1 MAEVIGF
8 VQDAATVLLLCVGTF
23 LLLVAGIGV
32 VRLPDT
38 FLRMSASSKASSL
51 GAGFILLAVATSAAE
66 FGVTVRALAGLVFLV
81 MTVPVAAHMIGRA
94 AYLSGVPL
102 WKGTVQ
108 DDLRGKY
115 DAVKHTLKGA
125 EENEAP
131 GGAPTGA
138 PDRS

>member
-1 MAEVIGF
+1 MAEIVRF
-8 VQDAATVLLLCVGTF
+8 TQDAATVLLLSVGTF

-51 GAGFILLAVATSAAE
+51 GAGCILVAVATSAAE

-115 DAVKHTLKGA
+115 DAVAHTLKGH
-125 EENEAP
+125 EP
-131 GGAPTGA
+131 GGHGGGPAEAGPH
-138 PDRS
+138 D

>member
-1 MAEVIGF
+1 MAQAVGI
-8 VQDAATVLLLCVGTF
+8 VQDVATVLLLSVGTF

-51 GAGFILLAVATSAAE
+51 GAGFILLAVATSAAQ

-94 AYLSGVPL
+94 AYLSGAPL

-115 DAVKHTLKGA
+115 DIIDHTLKSDGA
-125 EENEAP
+125 HLPAADVPKNRA
-131 GGAPTGA
+131 
-138 PDRS
+138 RR